1 MFVVSDCWGPPFR
14 ICCAIASKACGSS
27 LERWC
32 CWPNPIFSSPNLGTD
47 LEGHELT
54 SRCDQNSIY
63 LNTAIPPFIT
73 TDFLRN
79 GKRNLSVVCDVS
91 VGYPFSASFAILGYV
106 GSGRRYYA
114 LVLTKEN
121 SRENL
126 PSPPIKRAGV
136 ANTPKTYAV

>member
-14 ICCAIASKACGSS
+14 ICAVLLLLRHVAAAWNAGAFGPIPSS
-27 LERWC
+27 YLW
-32 CWPNPIFSSPNLGTD
+32 TD
-47 LEGHELT
+47 LEEHELT

-63 LNTAIPPFIT
+63 LNAAIPPFIT

-106 GSGRRYYA
+106 GSSWRYYA

-121 SRENL
+121 SREKL
-126 PSPPIKRAGV
+126 PSPPIKRAG
-136 ANTPKTYAV
+136 